1 MAFVPGAAA
10 PRHLVLTNSVPEH
23 RVTAVHMMTI
33 GTSQSIC
40 QPGLFMT
47 AAAGTAGALLQSR
60 RVRRRRNQQK
70 PRRRHCRERTG
81 RLMRSATSTVDG
93 ASNPVSTTGSQSSRP
108 RVAVIG
114 AGWGG
119 FGAAKAL
126 CENDCEVI
134 LIDGNPDPTGST
146 PSLTPTGKPFEPGT
160 RGFWRDYPNMNQ
172 MLSELGIK
180 EEDVFS
186 DFTESAFYGPDGL
199 EATAP
204 VFGDALELP
213 SPLGQVFASF
223 SRFKRLPLADRA
235 SIAGLL
241 LAMIDFTRDAK
252 TFEAY
257 DRMTAHELFVRTGAS
272 KRLVDNFLKPTLLV
286 GLFKPPEELSA
297 AVTME
302 LLYFYALAHQT
313 SFDVRWLRKGTVS
326 ETLIQP
332 LAQQLISEYGLDV
345 RGSCFAEG
353 LILTDGKVSGVRCR
367 TRGDSASHSLEDLD
381 AVVLALGAGGMRAV
395 MSGSP
400 EVARRCPNLSA
411 AGSLKGIDVMSCRLW
426 LTKYVSTETPANVLS
441 RFEGLRGA
449 GGTFFMLDQLQPDQV
464 ELWGGEEPQG
474 SVVACD
480 FYNAGA
486 LLALSDDDIVSL
498 LINELLPASVPEF
511 AEAQVADSC
520 VRRYAGAVTWF
531 SPGSYKSR
539 PSMETPISNLVC
551 AGDWVR
557 LGNREHGAKGLCQER
572 AFVTGFEAANSLARR
587 GIFGPEHANQHPV
600 IPIRDDEPQVQVG
613 RTLNRLIMQPLEPLG
628 LSSPWV
634 R

>member
-1 MAFVPGAAA
+1 MAAA
-10 PRHLVLTNSVPEH
+10 
-23 RVTAVHMMTI
+23 VTT
-33 GTSQSIC
+33 G
-40 QPGLFMT
+40 G
-47 AAAGTAGALLQSR
+47 LLQSR
-60 RVRRRRNQQK
+60 RSWKRRNQQK
-70 PRRRHCRERTG
+70 LRRRHCRQRTG
-81 RLMRSATSTVDG
+81 RLTRCATSSQIVDD
-93 ASNPVSTTGSQSSRP
+93 ASSPASATGSQPSRP

-119 FGAAKAL
+119 FGAAKPL
-126 CENDCEVI
+126 CENNCEVI
-134 LIDGNPDPTGST
+134 LIDGNPDPTGGT
-146 PSLTPTGKPFEPGT
+146 PSVTPTGKPFEPGT

-172 MLSELGIK
+172 MLSELGIN
-180 EEDVFS
+180 EEDVFT
-186 DFTESAFYGPDGL
+186 DFTESAFYGPEGL

-241 LAMIDFTRDAK
+241 LAMLDFTRDPK

-257 DRMTAHELFVRTGAS
+257 DRMTAHELFIRTGAS

-367 TRGDSASHSLEDLD
+367 TRGDSTSHSLDGLD

-411 AGSLKGIDVMSCRLW
+411 AGALKGIDVMSCRLW
-426 LTKYVSTETPANVLS
+426 LSKYVSTETPANVLS

-486 LLALSDDDIVSL
+486 LLALSDDEIVRL
-498 LINELLPASVPEF
+498 LIDELLPASVPEF
-511 AEAQVADSC
+511 AAAQVMDSC

-557 LGNREHGAKGLCQER
+557 LGSREHGAKGLCQER
-572 AFVTGFEAANSLARR
+572 AFVTGFEAANSLSRR
-587 GIFGPEHANQHPV
+587 GLLGSDHAQQHPV
-600 IPIRDDEPQVQVG
+600 IPIRDDELQVRAG
-613 RTLNRLIMQPLEPLG
+613 RALNRLIMQPLEPLG